1 MESDNVRAT
10 VLVSSTMSRTAKS
23 RACLPLLP
31 ARLGRSNCHP
41 ASRRS
46 PLRNC
51 TVFKQSV
58 TKSSIQFVS
67 LTFRIPKTMSQQ
79 NNQRWAQQNPN
90 AMPDRQAAVKPPEQ
104 IEYLCGGELV
114 SGSTPALQLGASCHW
129 SPFVLIPDCGA
140 KSSMRVTEAVRC
152 KECGHRVMYKP
163 RTHRSECC
171 CAAHSSSLI
180 RSPS

>member
-1 MESDNVRAT
+1 
-10 VLVSSTMSRTAKS
+10 MSGTAKP

-46 PLRNC
+46 PLRIR
-51 TVFKQSV
+51 TVFKPTSPSTTQH
-58 TKSSIQFVS
+58 KLIQFVS

-104 IEYLCGGELV
+104 IEYLCGGERLP
-114 SGSTPALQLGASCHW
+114 GWTPALRLGASCHW
-129 SPFVLIPDCGA
+129 SPSVLISDCGA

-180 RSPS
+180 RSLS